1 MCVCVC
7 ISCSLNIGGVTFT
20 AESLMGIQ
28 PWPWRVAAALSI
40 LPSFTQ
46 HLPNRTWHG
55 DGSPKWSLR
64 PKVAEPQTAEATVE
78 AAEAR
83 KDGFVSS
90 DGDLFGWWD
99 GYGSIPIDTFLAG
112 WTSIY
117 QLFWGSLGTR
127 VLTHPQI
134 LKVLWCVDIAVAIAG
149 SQLIFESFCNMK
161 DVETVFWRLPDRWER
176 WEHEPPSP
184 DLP

>member
-1 MCVCVC
+1 MC

-40 LPSFTQ
+40 LPSFTNIYPTFTQ

-64 PKVAEPQTAEATVE
+64 PKVAEPQTAEAKTVE

-99 GYGSIPIDTFLAG
+99 
-112 WTSIY
+112 
-117 QLFWGSLGTR
+117 LF
-127 VLTHPQI
+127 Q
-134 LKVLWCVDIAVAIAG
+134 VLWCVDIAVAIAVH
-149 SQLIFESFCNMK
+149 SWFLNL
-161 DVETVFWRLPDRWER
+161 VETEISEGERWER
-176 WEHEPPSP
+176 WERQTWWTRGLTAMESEESEESP
-184 DLP
+184 RLIQQNQSCL